1 MCEDSS
7 QIVNPL
13 TSHVG
18 GNCRP
23 HASAN
28 AAVTPTAQGRLVQHL
43 GQEGM
48 TERSGRGAIP

>member
-1 MCEDSS
+1 MSEDSS

-48 TERSGRGAIP
+48 TERSGRGVIP